1 MHETELHWCKDGFN
15 FFPSPLPST
24 TPCPINPSGYLGK
37 IPKLSSPFQL
47 FKSQE
52 SLQCHLKLN
61 LNLVSSSTSSA
72 EWSWDPDWEQGEM
85 EGDPQP
91 GEDTCSHPLVD
102 SVLCEWQSRGRGVS
116 SLPWP
121 QLSRSHA
128 NCTQISSPVFTWSS
142 TIDRR
147 IPYVLL
153 INISERGTERMKP
166 ELWSLVASCAT
177 LGTLLHLSELHFS
190 HKILA
195 ANMHWT
201 LFPCQ
206 VMLNG

>member
-1 MHETELHWCKDGFN
+1 MQTCRKNWSVAILSDQINFKTKIVNRDKEGHFRSIKGSIYQEGIIIINIYLPNNRGPKCMQQNFTDVRTGSI

-47 FKSQE
+47 LRSQE

-72 EWSWDPDWEQGEM
+72 EWSWDPGWEQGEM

-102 SVLCEWQSRGRGVS
+102 SVLCEWQSRAGESAPSRG
-116 SLPWP
+116 
-121 QLSRSHA
+121 LSCLRRRILRTCSHA
-128 NCTQISSPVFTWSS
+128 NCTQIS
-142 TIDRR
+142 
-147 IPYVLL
+147 
-153 INISERGTERMKP
+153 KP
-166 ELWSLVASCAT
+166 SLHVELYD
-177 LGTLLHLSELHFS
+177 
-190 HKILA
+190 
-195 ANMHWT
+195 
-201 LFPCQ
+201 
-206 VMLNG
+206 